1 MNVPRA
7 ISNLLRSVGRPV
19 HLVKNNVSYSFLAY
33 CNPIRNSSA
42 AVNRVENGALSSQKF
57 LVICSAL
64 EDGNLLDVN
73 DVFLCDGENYFVES
87 ASTMFF
93 GSDPAYRWAVAV
105 KAQEV
110 LYD

>member
-1 MNVPRA
+1 MNVPHA
-7 ISNLLRSVGRPV
+7 ISNLIRSVGRSV
-19 HLVKNNVSYSFLAY
+19 HLTKNNVDYSFLAY
-33 CNPIRNSSA
+33 FNPIRNSSA
-42 AVNRVENGALSSQKF
+42 SVTRVENGTLSDQKF

-64 EDGNLLDVN
+64 EDGALLDVN

>member
-1 MNVPRA
+1 MNVPHA
-7 ISNLLRSVGRPV
+7 ISNLIRAVGRSV
-19 HLVKNNVSYSFLAY
+19 HLTKNNVDYSFLAY

-42 AVNRVENGALSSQKF
+42 SVTRVENGTLSDQKF

-64 EDGNLLDVN
+64 EDGALLDVN

-93 GSDPAYRWAVAV
+93 GYDPAYRWAVAV

>member
-1 MNVPRA
+1 MNVPHA
-7 ISNLLRSVGRPV
+7 ISNLIRSVGRPV
-19 HLVKNNVSYSFLAY
+19 HLTKNNVDFSFLAY

-42 AVNRVENGALSSQKF
+42 SVARVENGTLSPQKF

-64 EDGNLLDVN
+64 EDGALLDVN

-93 GSDPAYRWAVAV
+93 GSDPTYRWAVAV